1 MNPQE
6 EPLPE
11 LLLPNPFIV
20 RIHVL
25 DCHIMQQYLAYHF
38 GLAFM
43 STFFNSP
50 DPILYLVVF
59 YGREWACTIFV
70 LY

>member
-1 MNPQE
+1 MNPRG

-11 LLLPNPFIV
+11 LPLPNPFIV

-25 DCHIMQQYLAYHF
+25 DRQIMRQHLAYHF
-38 GLAFM
+38 GVLFATTIL
-43 STFFNSP
+43 SSP
-50 DPILYLVVF
+50 DLIVYPTVF
-59 YGREWACTIFV
+59 YGRELACTIFV

>member
-1 MNPQE
+1 MNPRG

-11 LLLPNPFIV
+11 LPLRNPFMI

-25 DCHIMQQYLAYHF
+25 DRQIMRQQLAYHF
-38 GLAFM
+38 GFSFASVIL
-43 STFFNSP
+43 SLSE
-50 DPILYLVVF
+50 PIVYLMMF
-59 YGREWACTIFV
+59 YGREWTCAIFV